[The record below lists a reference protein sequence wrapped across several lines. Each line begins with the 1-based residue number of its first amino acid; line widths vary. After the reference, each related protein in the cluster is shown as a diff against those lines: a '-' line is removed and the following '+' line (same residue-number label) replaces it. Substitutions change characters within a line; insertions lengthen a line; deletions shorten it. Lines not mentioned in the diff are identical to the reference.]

1 MQIRE
6 QGKQVQLIR
15 SPYDKEKKRCVQ
27 KVAHTFKQQHS
38 YSSDDIT
45 KYLSAEQLADLSDDE
60 KKTLSDWLK
69 AKADKE
75 KADDTAF
82 YIRSADRNIKRSA
95 DAILSAGVSAEKAA
109 EIWAAMDVM
118 SKALRKAGHPK
129 KTPAPAAAPA
139 LVKAGQDT
147 PAKATSKASS
157 GTPATGQAKPAK
169 AASKPSKA
177 SSGTPA
183 ATKPRKTAVKP
194 S

>member
-27 KVAHTFKQQHS
+27 KVAHTFKQQHK
-38 YSSDDIT
+38 YLSDDIT

-69 AKADKE
+69 AKTDKT
-75 KADDTAF
+75 KADDCMINIMTAD
-82 YIRSADRNIKRSA
+82 RLLSQSADS
-95 DAILSAGVSAEKAA
+95 ILSAGVSAEKAA
-109 EIWAAMDVM
+109 AIWAAMDKM

-129 KTPAPAAAPA
+129 KTPAPAVAAAPAPA
-139 LVKAGQDT
+139 LVKT
-147 PAKATSKASS
+147 PAPAK
-157 GTPATGQAKPAK
+157 ATGQAKPAK
-169 AASKPSKA
+169 APSKPSKA